1 MLCSHIGIIGIL
13 LGAMG
18 RGVDMLDGSRVGE
31 SSLVHF
37 SRPEI
42 RRRLGKG
49 GFADHRQSE
58 LRAVWAKAAAY
69 QGIGLQA
76 SGAFEIKIV
85 CFGRVL

>member
-49 GFADHRQSE
+49 GFADHRV
-58 LRAVWAKAAAY
+58 RAESSLGKSGRVPGY
-69 QGIGLQA
+69 RA
-76 SGAFEIKIV
+76 SGV
-85 CFGRVL
+85 GGLRN